1 MPPKLDPW
9 TVEVVCARMEED
21 VGGMVEDWRR
31 IVLDIR
37 GGGELMVTAT
47 LEEVAACVVVTL
59 TV

>member
-1 MPPKLDPW
+1 
-9 TVEVVCARMEED
+9 MEED